1 MAKISIIVPCYN
13 TKLYIEQCMR
23 SLMQQ
28 TLKDIEIICIEGSS
42 NDGSYEILKQFGV
55 LLI

>member
-1 MAKISIIVPCYN
+1 MIKISIIVPCYN

-28 TLKDIEIICIEGSS
+28 TLKDIEIICIDGSS
-42 NDGSYEILKQFGV
+42 NDWSYEILKQF
-55 LLI
+55 

>member
-1 MAKISIIVPCYN
+1 MVKISIIVPCYN

-28 TLKDIEIICIEGSS
+28 TLKDIEIICIDDGSS
-42 NDGSYEILKQFGV
+42 DNSLDIL
-55 LLI
+55 